1 MELALRHLPLMAKRA
16 LLYLFNRSAARCIV
30 PKSWKVGE
38 IIPLLKAGKPADK
51 EESYR
56 PVTLTSNMCKLMER
70 MVARRLRTQV
80 DPYMCEEQAGFSQNR
95 STVDPLT
102 HIIGRLL
109 KRKQGEKV
117 GAVFI
122 DYACAFDSV
131 DHGCIIRTLEQ
142 YHVDPYLT
150 RWVVNFLSNR
160 TARVKVSNHYSSYR
174 KFTCGVP
181 QGSVL
186 GPILFIITMN
196 TLSVE
201 LRKIPG
207 LEHAFFADDLTIM
220 ARGTDNAE
228 IQRTLQAALDC
239 ISKWTTEHFMELSA
253 SKTKYTLFGQIKTDL
268 LKLYVGEKALGE
280 ERYPKIL
287 GIELQPVKGMQKN
300 IARVVQS
307 ARKQLL
313 RLSAVSSSTWGPKAE
328 IMRPFY
334 LALVESILLYA
345 IPAWWK
351 RTPPSQRKQLAQVQ
365 RKGASIISGVPSNA
379 STEDLL
385 REAYLQPLEIT
396 AAIRSIE
403 YYLKAK
409 TRGGLLAEG
418 AKLQFD
424 DDGTVQSYLNS
435 VRAHYQKIDTYGTR
449 LGPETLEPGRRPYF
463 ATTAPGGLS
472 ANEATEE
479 AKKQAN
485 EERIASKLGT
495 CAYSLWT
502 DGSAVLEEGS
512 CGAAILY
519 DAGQKVVQKASR
531 GAGMLAC
538 SYRAQCVASGG
549 GLDVSVGG
557 YHG

>member
-1 MELALRHLPLMAKRA
+1 MGEMRQALSELKLLSAPGPDQIHGIALRHLPLMAKRA
-16 LLYLFNRSAARCIV
+16 LLHLFNRSAARCIV

-102 HIIGRLL
+102 YIIGRLL

-122 DYACAFDSV
+122 DYARAFDSV

-328 IMRPFY
+328 ITRPLY

-424 DDGTVQSYLNS
+424 DDGTV
-435 VRAHYQKIDTYGTR
+435 
-449 LGPETLEPGRRPYF
+449 
-463 ATTAPGGLS
+463 
-472 ANEATEE
+472 
-479 AKKQAN
+479 
-485 EERIASKLGT
+485 
-495 CAYSLWT
+495 
-502 DGSAVLEEGS
+502 
-512 CGAAILY
+512 
-519 DAGQKVVQKASR
+519 
-531 GAGMLAC
+531 
-538 SYRAQCVASGG
+538 
-549 GLDVSVGG
+549 
-557 YHG
+557 